1 MRIAQKITKLRLR
14 RGWSQRALARELNA
28 RGVTVSQRAVSGWE
42 EGAEPRPEMVAA
54 LASLFGVSTE
64 LLTDE
69 KQHLPLPTD
78 SEIIAASDTP
88 VDTETAQ
95 RLSERIGGVAERI
108 RAFAESHPKAETVA
122 QVIVIEELES
132 LLGHAQGLVESLE
145 RIKSRLTATA
155 GREPKP
161 KKPLIVPAPP
171 HHRNPRQPGEG
182 GGSAASA

>member
-1 MRIAQKITKLRLR
+1 MHPVQLSQKLIRLMARRNLTQEELGAALNLSHTTVGRWLAGKSRPYPRIAQ
-14 RGWSQRALARELNA
+14 QLAEY
-28 RGVTVSQRAVSGWE
+28 
-42 EGAEPRPEMVAA
+42 
-54 LASLFGVSTE
+54 FGLPVEAIIDDS
-64 LLTDE
+64 
-69 KQHLPLPTD
+69 KPLPPPSD
-78 SEIIAASDTP
+78 VEILAASDTP
-88 VDTETAQ
+88 VDPETAQ